1 MGDGYRGV
9 GVSTEGVSALGGLG
23 IKPCAKRLLK
33 RMVKYTAQKRLWR
46 PETQEEAAISS
57 QQALSF
63 FRKSWGC
70 RKPLG
75 SSTTCESWS

>member
-23 IKPCAKRLLK
+23 FKPCGKRLLK
-33 RMVKYTAQKRLWR
+33 RMVKYVAQKRLWR
-46 PETQEEAAISS
+46 PEPQEETAISS

-63 FRKSWGC
+63 LRKRGAAGSSW
-70 RKPLG
+70 G